1 MKHAEKQQKSQY
13 RIKSS
18 DKTALAGFDQKQA
31 FFDSM
36 HESKSFNKHPVSL
49 FNHRNLSVTSVTI
62 DKWYG
67 YGHLMEIV
75 VRRADQKL
83 YKFMEGDFP
92 RLHLNDIEDMLL
104 LVKRVEDLQHRVKSY
119 QKKLNISKPRT
130 RDVDLTRRTPYTTL
144 SEPQG
149 VLYEDKLKRKRL
161 MHTVELYKFSD
172 GTLTSVC
179 NTLDQMLKNLRLW
192 YNKAMKRRKWTITD
206 QKRSHIMIKD
216 INQQLLERRIMRSL
230 GKFVGRRDYGT
241 DPRLL

>member
-1 MKHAEKQQKSQY
+1 MKHAEKQQKSEY

-18 DKTALAGFDQKQA
+18 DKTALAEFDQKQA

-36 HESKSFNKHPVSL
+36 HESNSFNKHPVNKTL
-49 FNHRNLSVTSVTI
+49 NLSVASVTV

-92 RLHLNDIEDMLL
+92 RLHLNDIEYMLL
-104 LVKRVEDLQHRVKSY
+104 LVKRVEDLQHGVESY
-119 QKKLNISKPRT
+119 QKKLNISKART

-149 VLYEDKLKRKRL
+149 VIYEDKLKRKRL
-161 MHTVELYKFSD
+161 MHTEELYKFSD
-172 GTLTSVC
+172 GILTLVC
-179 NTLDQMLKNLRLW
+179 NTLDQMLKNLRKKDNEELRKVHWWKGLW
-192 YNKAMKRRKWTITD
+192 D
-206 QKRSHIMIKD
+206 
-216 INQQLLERRIMRSL
+216 
-230 GKFVGRRDYGT
+230 
-241 DPRLL
+241 